1 MSISANFRVG
11 ARSIVYYS
19 NVFLEI
25 RQGLAMSRY
34 RYRTRRRDNEL
45 RIFARMASLTPHRL
59 LVLSPFK
66 PYSIFLNT
74 ERTRRNTSTVTIL
87 PVHS

>member
-11 ARSIVYYS
+11 ARSIVYYF

-25 RQGLAMSRY
+25 RQGLAMS